1 MADSSHP
8 RPLPDRSGGLAGR
21 TALVTGGAGGIGR
34 AVCAELAGKGA
45 AVVVADRDPDSA
57 RTAEAVPGGRLLAVD
72 LDDPGGVEA
81 GIERLRAIAPRVDV
95 LVHCAGIAVVA
106 PFAASDP
113 ADWDRMWR
121 VNVRAP
127 MRITQALLPA
137 MTESG
142 FGRLVFISS
151 DGARAGSAGEAAYTA
166 TKAALLGLAKTLAR
180 ETAAAGVTSNA
191 VCPGPTDTPMLRA
204 VADAH
209 PGLVAE
215 LARRIPARR
224 LGTPDDVAAA
234 VGFLCTPAAGYI
246 TGQTLSVSGGITMQ

>member
-1 MADSSHP
+1 MTSS
-8 RPLPDRSGGLAGR
+8 DLAGR

-45 AVVVADRDPDSA
+45 AVVIVDRDPDAA
-57 RTAEAVPGGRLLAVD
+57 RAAEEVPGGRHLPID
-72 LDDPGGVEA
+72 LDDPGEVEA
-81 GIERLRAIAPRVDV
+81 GIERLHAIAPRVDI
-95 LVHCAGIAVVA
+95 LVHGAGIAVVS
-106 PFAASDP
+106 PFTASDP

-137 MTESG
+137 MTQSG

-151 DGARAGSAGEAAYTA
+151 DGARAGSAGEGAYTA

-191 VCPGPTDTPMLRA
+191 VCPGPTDTPMLRSIA
-204 VADAH
+204 GDH
-209 PGLVAE
+209 PGLVAK
-215 LARRIPARR
+215 LARQIPARR
-224 LGTPDDVAAA
+224 LGTPADVAAA

-246 TGQTLSVSGGITMQ
+246 TGQTLSVSGGITMH